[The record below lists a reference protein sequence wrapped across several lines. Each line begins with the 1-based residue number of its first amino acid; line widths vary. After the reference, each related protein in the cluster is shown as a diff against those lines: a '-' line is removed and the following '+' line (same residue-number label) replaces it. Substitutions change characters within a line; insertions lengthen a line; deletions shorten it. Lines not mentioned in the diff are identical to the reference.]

1 MRIRCQLL
9 TAIAPTLLRTLQV
22 LLAAPLSIPCPHDFH
37 DSHDDESHS
46 SSRSSTPMSVWL
58 CYRLCIASVVTHNN
72 LLIDDVLQLLVSR
85 THLSL
90 QPALLSHLYISPTGT
105 NTTKQDVPAGKK
117 ILWLEYEPLR
127 NIREFGRKEDGSGVR
142 VAVDCYR
149 ALGTIV
155 KEFGSSIQKGYMDIV
170 GEISFF

>member
-22 LLAAPLSIPCPHDFH
+22 LLAAPISIPCPRDFY
-37 DSHDDESHS
+37 DSRDLESHS
-46 SSRSSTPMSVWL
+46 SSQPFNPMSVWL

-90 QPALLSHLYISPTGT
+90 QPALLSHMYISPTGI
-105 NTTKQDVPAGKK
+105 NTVKQDVPAGKK

-127 NIREFGRKEDGSGVR
+127 NIREFGRVEDDRSGVR

-149 ALGTIV
+149 ALGIIV

-170 GEISFF
+170 G